1 MASSPLTGGTWCLSS
16 RNHRF
21 YRKITKNESRRT
33 INDKPT
39 VLLFMQKDD
48 IMLFLTAVSDFGEKL
63 VGYQI
68 SFPGH
73 QISMFWVCGFPTT
86 QRVSVWRPGNSDYY
100 TSRGSVTFF
109 LCSGCHY
116 STISLHTNQL
126 LCVCVCCVFTCSSSL
141 SSSSLL
147 FLWRKTALDSSLSF
161 CSNTS
166 SSAGSCRASSSLSS
180 SSTELLLLLHTFI
193 IDYTPVITQSTS

>member
-100 TSRGSVTFF
+100 TSRGSVTLF

-126 LCVCVCCVFTCSSSL
+126 LCVCVCVVCLPVVLHYPAVLCSSSGERRLWIPL
-141 SSSSLL
+141 SASAVTLHPPL
-147 FLWRKTALDSSLSF
+147 VAAEHHPRYHHHQLSYFYF
-161 CSNTS
+161 C
-166 SSAGSCRASSSLSS
+166 
-180 SSTELLLLLHTFI
+180 
-193 IDYTPVITQSTS
+193 TPL

>member
-86 QRVSVWRPGNSDYY
+86 QRVPTHPGGVWLFSSAQGAITPLYLYIR
-100 TSRGSVTFF
+100 TS
-109 LCSGCHY
+109 C
-116 STISLHTNQL
+116 
-126 LCVCVCCVFTCSSSL
+126 CVCVCVVCLPVVLHYPAVLCSSSGERRLWIPL
-141 SSSSLL
+141 SASAVTLHPPL
-147 FLWRKTALDSSLSF
+147 VAAEHHPRYHHHQLSYFYF
-161 CSNTS
+161 C
-166 SSAGSCRASSSLSS
+166 
-180 SSTELLLLLHTFI
+180 
-193 IDYTPVITQSTS
+193 TPL